1 MLTKDIVKRTIDK
14 LPDQFTIEEVIEELI
29 VLDKIEKGMKDI
41 EEGNVFSTEEV
52 KAKLSKWLK

>member
-29 VLDKIEKGMKDI
+29 VLDKIEKGMKDVNWKDSQKI
-41 EEGNVFSTEEV
+41 
-52 KAKLSKWLK
+52 